1 MDEDDPVEAIGGDA
15 PPTTEAFQTELEA
28 IGGDTP
34 PTPKAFQRALIEEKL
49 FSEMSEGKLSS
60 DATGDEQ
67 PADSDGSQYY
77 DLYKRGVWVA
87 HLQELKQ
94 IRNLKAQYA
103 KYILQFLG
111 IFSVACLFLLLLDGI
126 NPKFD
131 IWLTKG
137 TGKTFIRLR
146 MGGFHLNDTIMVTLI
161 GSTAASAIGL
171 VAIILQGL
179 FKASKDGK
187 GAEPPDK
194 K

>member
-1 MDEDDPVEAIGGDA
+1 MAKDEL
-15 PPTTEAFQTELEA
+15 FEA

-34 PTPKAFQRALIEEKL
+34 PAQEAFQTALIEEKL
-49 FSEMSEGKLSS
+49 FSEMSEDKPSS
-60 DATGDEQ
+60 DNG
-67 PADSDGSQYY
+67 GSQYY
-77 DLYKRGVWVA
+77 DLYKRGVWTA
-87 HLQELKQ
+87 HLQELTQ
-94 IRNLKAQYA
+94 IRNLKAKYA
-103 KYILQFLG
+103 NYILKFLG

-179 FKASKDGK
+179 FKVSKDGK
-187 GAEPPDK
+187 GADPPDK